1 MGTGDLMEL
10 LRGKE
15 RRAESLDTASSGG
28 TMSRISAG
36 ERLRAWARE
45 TWAANRLALEE
56 AFIVWLGF
64 RIILSVI
71 AVFASAMLP
80 LQEGLHY
87 TMSFSDNIWLDVWAR
102 WDSEH
107 YISIAQYGY
116 EAGTDAVAFFPLY
129 PLLMALVAPLVGGDE
144 VLAGVLLSS
153 VASFTA
159 LFYLFKLADW
169 EFGRPS
175 AKRALLY
182 MAIYPLAFYMLAIY
196 TESLFLT
203 LSIAAFYYAR
213 QGKWGV
219 VIPLAF
225 FSGLTRPTGVLLL
238 FPLAYEVWR
247 QSGVRL
253 LDVLGLLRRVNWWGV
268 IAAGAA
274 PFAWVLWAVYLGF
287 ITNDP
292 FIAFHSTDQP
302 PWWRSSTP
310 PWETLATSF
319 EQLGR
324 GDLSPVIRA
333 VATQDL
339 LFAILLIETAIVS
352 WFVLPRAYAIYCTAS
367 AWMLLSFTV
376 HNSAAP
382 MLSIPRYT
390 LAIFPIFFLLAKLGA
405 NEKWDRVIV
414 IVSATLLGIYT
425 AMFATWYWVF

>member
-1 MGTGDLMEL
+1 MEIS
-10 LRGKE
+10 RGKE
-15 RRAESLDTASSGG
+15 GSPEQAASVEGAERRA
-28 TMSRISAG
+28 SAG
-36 ERLRAWARE
+36 AGDRLRTWARE

-56 AFIVWLGF
+56 AFVVWLGF

-80 LQEGLHY
+80 LQQGLHY
-87 TMSFSDNIWLDVWAR
+87 TLSFSDNIWLDVWAR

-116 EAGTDAVAFFPLY
+116 AAGTDAVAFFPLY
-129 PLLMALVAPLVGGDE
+129 PLLLALVAPLLGGDE

-159 LFYLFKLADW
+159 LFYLFKLTDW

-182 MAIYPLAFYMLAIY
+182 MAVYPLAFYMLAIY

-213 QGKWGV
+213 QGKWGA

-247 QSGVRL
+247 QSGVRS
-253 LDVLGLLRRVNWWGV
+253 LDILGLLRRVNWWGV

-274 PFAWVLWAVYLGF
+274 PFAWVLWAVYLAF
-287 ITNDP
+287 VTNDP
-292 FIAFHSTDQP
+292 FIAFRSTDQP

-310 PWETLATSF
+310 PWETLMTSI

-339 LFAILLIETAIVS
+339 LFAILLIETAVVS
-352 WFVLPRAYAIYCTAS
+352 WFVLPRAYAIYCTVS
-367 AWMLLSFTV
+367 AWMVLSFTV
-376 HNSAAP
+376 HNSPAP